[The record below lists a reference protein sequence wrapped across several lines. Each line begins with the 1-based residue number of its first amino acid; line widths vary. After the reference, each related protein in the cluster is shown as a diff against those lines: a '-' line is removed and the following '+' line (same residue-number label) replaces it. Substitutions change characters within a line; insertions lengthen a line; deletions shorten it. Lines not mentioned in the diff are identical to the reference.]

1 MTAPNQ
7 PPLTPPKPGAHRR
20 GALIAL
26 AGAALA
32 SIPTVSTARAG
43 KRSGK
48 NRKRARERAEKRCG
62 QQVDACRAAYSDMCD
77 ARPIA
82 SCLELRD
89 AILECCIHLD
99 NCQAGETFTCI
110 LDISA
115 TVNER
120 RLGFRP
126 R

>member
-1 MTAPNQ
+1 MPALNQ
-7 PPLTPPKPGAHRR
+7 HATTRGEPGAHRR

-32 SIPTVSTARAG
+32 SISTVSTARAG

-48 NRKRARERAEKRCG
+48 SRNRARERAEKRCG
-62 QQVDACRAAYSDMCD
+62 QQGDACRAAYSDMCD

-89 AILECCIHLD
+89 AIQACCVHLE
-99 NCQAGETFTCI
+99 NCQAGDTFTCI

-115 TVNER
+115 NINER